1 MKRENLTE
9 TRIKSYACPIGKH
22 QAFFW
27 DATEK
32 RLAVRVTSSGNK
44 SYIFEGYLGKQ
55 TIRLT
60 IGNVNDWNL
69 DDARKEARRLQSL
82 LDQKIDPREILKA
95 KKAEKEATKAA
106 IESNKTYTLEA
117 LLETYADYLDARGK
131 RKSGKLARSVT
142 KCHIK
147 EVAPVLA
154 ATPANKVT
162 SEQVAGIVRDVSE
175 KGYSR
180 TAGILRATLSAAF
193 NCGRHALYDIQLP
206 RKFIDFKIVNN
217 PVDLTK
223 AIPINTSDRKLTADD
238 LKSYITAL
246 TDTNIDMAL
255 KLSLY
260 SAGQRMAEILRA
272 KVTDWDD
279 VNKTLLLLDPK
290 GKRTKPREHLLPLA
304 ETAAAIVSAQVS
316 RARGLG
322 ADYLFPS
329 ATKKTPIHDTQIG
342 PRVTEIANAL
352 NMTQFNLRD
361 IRRTVETQLAELGV
375 SRDIRSQLLSHGI
388 SGVQAVHYDRYDY
401 IKEKKA
407 VLIKWERH
415 LFEIVN
421 GREAGKV
428 INLYQ

>member
-1 MKRENLTE
+1 MKKENLTE
-9 TRIKSYACPIGKH
+9 TQIKTFVCPPGK
-22 QAFFW
+22 QQVFFW
-27 DATEK
+27 DK
-32 RLAVRVTSSGNK
+32 KNRLAVRVTASGNK

-60 IGNVNDWNL
+60 IGNVDDWNI

-95 KKAEKEATKAA
+95 NKAEKAAKKAA
-106 IESNKTYTLEA
+106 IEINKTYTLKA
-117 LLETYADYLDARGK
+117 LLETYADHLDARGK
-131 RKSGKLARSVT
+131 RKSAKLARSVS
-142 KCHIK
+142 KCHVI
-147 EVAPVLA
+147 EVAPALA

-162 SEQVAGIVRDVSE
+162 SEEVAGIVRDVSE

-223 AIPINTSDRKLTADD
+223 AIPINTSDRKLTADE

-246 TDTNIDMAL
+246 TDTTIDMAL

-260 SAGQRMAEILRA
+260 SGGQRMAEILRA

-279 VNKTLLLLDPK
+279 KNKTLLLLDPK

-304 ETAAAIVSAQVS
+304 GTAAAIVQAQVK
-316 RARGLG
+316 RARELG

-329 ATKKTPIHDTQIG
+329 ATKITPIHDTQLG
-342 PRVTEIANAL
+342 PRVTEIAAA
-352 NMTQFNLRD
+352 MGGDQFSLRD

-375 SRDIRSQLLSHGI
+375 SRDTRSQLLSHGI

-428 INLYQ
+428 INLYK

>member
-1 MKRENLTE
+1 MRENLTE

-22 QAFFW
+22 QVFFW
-27 DATEK
+27 DATIK
-32 RLAVRVTSSGNK
+32 RLAVRVTASGNK
-44 SYIFEGYLGKQ
+44 SFVFESYLERK

-60 IGNVNDWNL
+60 IGDVSNWNIEA
-69 DDARKEARRLQSL
+69 ARKEARRLQSL
-82 LDQKIDPREILKA
+82 LDQKIDPREILKG
-95 KKAEKEATKAA
+95 KKAEKEAEKAA

-131 RKSGKLARSVT
+131 HKSGKLARSVT

-147 EVAPVLA
+147 EVAPALA
-154 ATPANKVT
+154 AKPANKVT
-162 SEQVAGIVRDVSE
+162 SGEVAGIVRDVSE

-180 TAGILRATLSAAF
+180 TAGILRATLSAAY
-193 NCGRHALYDIQLP
+193 NCGRHALYDPQLP

-223 AIPINTSDRKLTADD
+223 AIPINTSDRKLTADE
-238 LKSYITAL
+238 LKTYISAL
-246 TDTNIDMAL
+246 TDTDIDMAL

-260 SAGQRMAEILRA
+260 SGGQRMAEILRA

-279 VNKTLLLLDPK
+279 TNKTLLLLDPK

-304 ETAAAIVSAQVS
+304 ETAASIVSAQVS
-316 RARGLG
+316 RARELG
-322 ADYLFPS
+322 ADYIFPS
-329 ATKKTPIHDTQIG
+329 ATKITPIHDTQIG
-342 PRVTEIANAL
+342 PRITEIANTL
-352 NMTQFNLRD
+352 NMEQFNLRD

-375 SRDIRSQLLSHGI
+375 SRDIRAQLLSHGI

-415 LFEIVN
+415 LHEVVT
-421 GREAGKV
+421 GKSAGKV
-428 INLYQ
+428 INFA